1 MYQPSKSYIP
11 SPVLLPAFLLFG
23 TEIHPKILLSFVS
36 YHRIEINSLYQILSS
51 DKHLSNCGSLAGF
64 SEGTY

>member
-11 SPVLLPAFLLFG
+11 SKILLPAFLLFG
-23 TEIHPKILLSFVS
+23 TEIHPKILLSCVH
-36 YHRIEINSLYQILSS
+36 YPRIEINALYQILSS
-51 DKHLSNCGSLAGF
+51 DKHLSNCGSLDGF